1 MKRTNTAVWM
11 EKYNRWQ
18 IKVQKDGLRKTF
30 YSSTPGRTG
39 QREANAKADA
49 WLDENVINTR
59 LNVEKTTAEYI
70 EQLKLT
76 TSKSH
81 YIQYEYYINNWINP
95 KIGRLKIEALNEQH
109 LQSIINFA
117 YNKGLSKKTLQNIK
131 GCMASWLKFCRMNK
145 YTTLFPENLSI
156 PKGAATKGKA
166 ILQPEDVKKLFLSDV
181 TLRKGSEQYDI
192 YINAYR
198 FQVLTGMR
206 PGEIIGLKWSDIK
219 GKDVNLKRSINVYGE
234 VTKGKNDNARRS
246 FQLTDFS
253 QQVLNDQKEM
263 LKQNGITS
271 NFVFPNEYGDNVA
284 EKTYYQRWRKY
295 RDYNK
300 LSAKTTLYELR
311 HTFVSITKS
320 LPEGYLK
327 QLVGHSKDMDTYG
340 VYSHEMGSDKD
351 TAAKMIQDIFEG
363 LINDQ

>member
-1 MKRTNTAVWM
+1 MT
-11 EKYNRWQ
+11 
-18 IKVQKDGLRKTF
+18 
-30 YSSTPGRTG
+30 
-39 QREANAKADA
+39 
-49 WLDENVINTR
+49 
-59 LNVEKTTAEYI
+59 
-70 EQLKLT
+70 
-76 TSKSH
+76 
-81 YIQYEYYINNWINP
+81 
-95 KIGRLKIEALNEQH
+95 
-109 LQSIINFA
+109 
-117 YNKGLSKKTLQNIK
+117 
-131 GCMASWLKFCRMNK
+131 SWLKFCRMNK

-156 PKGAATKGKA
+156 PKGAATKEKA

-198 FQVLTGMR
+198 FQVLKGMR

-253 QQVLNDQKEM
+253 QQVLKDQRKM

-284 EKTYYQRWRKY
+284 EKTYYQRWRNY

-340 VYSHEMGSDKD
+340 VYSHEISSDKN